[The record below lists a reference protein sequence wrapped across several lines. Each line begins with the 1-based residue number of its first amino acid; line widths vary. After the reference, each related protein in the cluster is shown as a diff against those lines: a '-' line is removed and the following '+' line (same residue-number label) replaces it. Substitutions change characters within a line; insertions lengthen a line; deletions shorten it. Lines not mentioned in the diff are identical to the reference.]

1 MTTPAVIA
9 PPPCDPLFV
18 VEVWQ
23 ALDKALRAHQLY
35 LPNNPA
41 YTRAVDAARAAM
53 RKLWMQVPEMPI
65 TVTDAEIVWH
75 GVIVHESKSKG
86 GDSIP
91 WLLYKDGLREAL
103 FYPGFE
109 GAEIVKLLRAFS
121 TVRRAKANEDD
132 LLTVLWEQDFEFL
145 QYRYVETHD
154 TVPPLTIGE
163 TPGLWS
169 VRPEGAPTLADALA
183 AVRASAPVA
192 AAPRPRASALLR
204 AADFDVEADL
214 LGAAEMEYLREETRR
229 EYELDVRRA
238 VVGALMDIFE
248 QQTDAVVRAEVVE
261 HLEALIVQ
269 FIDTGHFNAVA
280 YSLRELL
287 LVLDRAAQVTPE
299 DRGRLGRLADRM
311 SQRETLTRMLEVL
324 EEADRLP
331 SEDDLAEL
339 FDHLRVGAIDTLL
352 GFSTRARN
360 AQLRPIL
367 SATVERLAISHTA
380 DIVRLVADERE
391 EVAREAIRLAGAL
404 GVSAAVPPLGE
415 VVRLSAETT
424 LRTAAIAA
432 LNAIG
437 TSDAVAALAPAITD
451 ADREI
456 RVHAMRTLAARR
468 YAGILPRVGE
478 LLTGKAAREMD
489 RTERIALF
497 ELFGSVCGDAG
508 IAQLE
513 PMLATAGGL
522 FSRGGDSETRA
533 CAAIA
538 LGRIGTES
546 ARTVLAAHATDKDPI
561 VRSAV
566 ARALRTGGT
575 A

>member
-1 MTTPAVIA
+1 MTTPSPVVA
-9 PPPCDPLFV
+9 PPCDPLFV

-23 ALDKALRAHQLY
+23 SIDKALRAHQLY

-41 YTRAVDAARAAM
+41 YTRAVEAVRAAM
-53 RKLWMQVPEMPI
+53 RKLWVHVPELPI
-65 TVTDAEIVWH
+65 TVTEGELIWH
-75 GVIVHESKSKG
+75 GVIVHESKTKG

-91 WLLYKDGLREAL
+91 WLLYKDGVREATL
-103 FYPGFE
+103 FPGFE
-109 GAEIVKLLRAFS
+109 DGEIVKLLRAFAAA
-121 TVRRAKANEDD
+121 RRAKANEDD
-132 LLTVLWEQDFEFL
+132 LLTTLWEQDFQSL

-154 TVPPLTIGE
+154 TVPPLAVGE

-169 VRPEGAPTLADALA
+169 VRPDGAPTLADAVA
-183 AVRASAPVA
+183 AVQVA
-192 AAPRPRASALLR
+192 QRVAVAPRPRASALLR
-204 AADFDVEADL
+204 AADFDVEVDL

-229 EYELDVRRA
+229 EYALDVRRA

-287 LVLDRAAQVTPE
+287 LVLDRATKVTAE
-299 DRGRLGRLADRM
+299 DRGRLGRLAERM
-311 SQRETLTRMLEVL
+311 GERETLSKMLELL

-331 SEDDLAEL
+331 AEDDLAEL
-339 FDHLRVGAIDTLL
+339 FGHLRVGAIDTLL
-352 GFSTRARN
+352 GFSTRTRN

-367 SATVERLAISHTA
+367 EATVDRLAISHTA
-380 DIVRLVADERE
+380 DIVRLVIDERE
-391 EVAREAIRLAGAL
+391 EVAREAIRLAGTL
-404 GVSAAVPPLGE
+404 GLAAAIPSLAE
-415 VVRLSAETT
+415 VVRLAPVTT

-437 TSDAVAALAPAITD
+437 TADAIGAIAPAITD

-456 RVHAMRTLAARR
+456 RVNAMKTLAVRRHVGVLAR
-468 YAGILPRVGE
+468 ATE
-478 LLTGKAAREMD
+478 LLKGKASREMD

-497 ELFGSVCGDAG
+497 ELYGSICGEPG
-508 IAQLE
+508 VAQLQ
-513 PMLATAGGL
+513 PMLAASGGL
-522 FSRGGDSETRA
+522 FARGGDSETRA

-538 LGRIGTES
+538 LGRIGSDTSRE
-546 ARTVLAAHATDKDPI
+546 VLTAHASDKDPI

-566 ARALRTGGT
+566 ARALRTGTGP
-575 A
+575 